1 MVTLAMKFQVYLP
14 CDQLLPYVKH
24 LIISEN
30 EHANTY
36 QILPDTSLVI
46 GFQYRGKLAYLND
59 DQTHPLATAGITGL
73 RDTYRI
79 FQNTAGVGSVLVVF
93 RENGAARFLRHPLH
107 ELFGESLPLEH
118 FFDANELAELEEKLV
133 NATGDHDRI
142 KLVGHFL
149 AGHLDTR
156 PADLLVN
163 RALEYIHQSKGTIRM
178 SELASLLHTSASPL
192 EKRFRQ
198 AIGASPKKFATIV
211 RARNVLAAMEKGNQ
225 DYAGYLSAFY
235 DQAHFIKDFKKFAAV
250 TPEQYLKR
258 LK

>member
-1 MVTLAMKFQVYLP
+1 MKFQVYLP

-24 LIISEN
+24 LIVSEN
-30 EHANTY
+30 EDPNTY
-36 QILPDTSLVI
+36 QILPDTALVI
-46 GFQYRGKLAYLND
+46 GFQYRGKLAYLTD
-59 DQTHPLATAGITGL
+59 AKTHPLATAGITGL
-73 RDTYRI
+73 RDTYRV
-79 FQNTAGVGSVLVVF
+79 FQNTAGIGSVLVVF
-93 RENGAARFLRHPLH
+93 RETGAARFFHQPLH
-107 ELFGESLPLEH
+107 ELFGKSLPLEH
-118 FFDANELAELEEKLV
+118 FFDASELAELEEKLV
-133 NATGDHDRI
+133 TATGDHDRI
-142 KLVGHFL
+142 KLVEQFL
-149 AGHLDTR
+149 TGQLNER
-156 PADLLVN
+156 SADLLVN

-211 RARNVLAAMEKGNQ
+211 RARNVLAAMERGNQ
-225 DYAGYLSAFY
+225 DYAEYLSAFY

>member
-1 MVTLAMKFQVYLP
+1 MKFQVHLP

-30 EHANTY
+30 KYENTY
-36 QILPDTSLVI
+36 QIFPDTALVM
-46 GFQYRGKLAYLND
+46 GFQYRGKLAYLTEG
-59 DQTHPLATAGITGL
+59 QTHPLTTAGITGL
-73 RDTYRI
+73 TDTYRV
-79 FQNTAGVGSVLVVF
+79 FQNTAGIGSVLVVF

-107 ELFGESLPLEH
+107 ELFGESLSLEH
-118 FFDANELAELEEKLV
+118 FFDRNALVELEERLV
-133 NATGDHDRI
+133 MALGDHDRI
-142 KLVGHFL
+142 KLIEHFL
-149 AGHLDTR
+149 IGHLNAR
-156 PADLLVN
+156 PVDLLIS
-163 RALEYIHQSKGTIRM
+163 RALEYIHQSKGTIRI

-198 AIGASPKKFATIV
+198 EIGASPKKFATIV
-211 RARNVLAAMEKGNQ
+211 RARNVLAAMEKGAQ
-225 DYAGYLSAFY
+225 DYAEYLSAFY